1 MQGDD
6 TVLQVDPS
14 RYSFQHHPVLNVGHI
29 LISLMCVLN
38 QADVKQAS
46 NICPLN
52 SAPLLVCN
60 KVRFF
65 LMGAWTPICSKTS
78 SQEHSLLPAHA
89 STTALLRAF

>member
-14 RYSFQHHPVLNVGHI
+14 RYSFEHHPVLNVGHI

-46 NICPLN
+46 NIYPLN
-52 SAPLLVCN
+52 LGSTSVLQQSEI
-60 KVRFF
+60 F
-65 LMGAWTPICSKTS
+65 LDGGLDSN
-78 SQEHSLLPAHA
+78 L
-89 STTALLRAF
+89 F